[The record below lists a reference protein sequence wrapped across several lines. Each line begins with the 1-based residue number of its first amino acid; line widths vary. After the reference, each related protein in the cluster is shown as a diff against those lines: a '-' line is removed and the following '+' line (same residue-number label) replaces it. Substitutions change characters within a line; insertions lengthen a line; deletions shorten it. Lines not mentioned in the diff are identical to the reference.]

1 MKMNRTN
8 NSELYERVTAAGKF
22 FGGLPAFA
30 EMIGVQ
36 YRTFH
41 AYLSAKRQ
49 HNLWPLLPTMLEAFP
64 RLSRQWLYFGEG
76 PMLIG
81 HGTPLDRPVP
91 LQEIA
96 AAAEAMA
103 AEAGG
108 TWGDVLTY
116 IVDAARAEG
125 EKREPVADS
134 RQIQE
139 LQEKLLAAQAKIIQ
153 LQDELLTRQKEGHA
167 GAPKAAPARI
177 GASAARLQ
185 GGGSRR
191 GGKWRLSFVRNAS
204 GRSAARQEPVPAVAI
219 ISPHPGA
226 VSGRSCSGFCSF
238 CSMSSCCCTLFST

>member
-1 MKMNRTN
+1 MNGTN

-108 TWGDVLTY
+108 AWGEAGAGGRQPPDPGLAGK
-116 IVDAARAEG
+116 AAGGAG
-125 EKREPVADS
+125 KDHPVA
-134 RQIQE
+134 
-139 LQEKLLAAQAKIIQ
+139 
-153 LQDELLTRQKEGHA
+153 G
-167 GAPKAAPARI
+167 
-177 GASAARLQ
+177 
-185 GGGSRR
+185 
-191 GGKWRLSFVRNAS
+191 
-204 GRSAARQEPVPAVAI
+204 
-219 ISPHPGA
+219 
-226 VSGRSCSGFCSF
+226 
-238 CSMSSCCCTLFST
+238 

>member
-1 MKMNRTN
+1 MNRTN
-8 NSELYERVTAAGKF
+8 NSELYERVTTAGKF

-125 EKREPVADS
+125 GKREPVADS

-139 LQEKLLAAQAKIIQ
+139 SQEKLLAAHRAGIDTVLIP
-153 LQDELLTRQKEGHA
+153 KENL
-167 GAPKAAPARI
+167 KD
-177 GASAARLQ
+177 L
-185 GGGSRR
+185 
-191 GGKWRLSFVRNAS
+191 
-204 GRSAARQEPVPAVAI
+204 EEVPANVREALTI
-219 ISPHPGA
+219 IPAEDVHTVLETALCEKPTPKQQA
-226 VSGRSCSGFCSF
+226 
-238 CSMSSCCCTLFST
+238 

>member
-1 MKMNRTN
+1 MNRTN
-8 NSELYERVTAAGKF
+8 NSELYERVTTAGKF

-64 RLSRQWLYFGEG
+64 RLSRQWRYFGEG

-108 TWGDVLTY
+108 SWGEVLAY
-116 IVDAARAEG
+116 ILDAARAEG
-125 EKREPVADS
+125 VRTEPAADS

-139 LQEKLLAAQAKIIQ
+139 LQARLLAAQERIIQ
-153 LQDELLTRQKEGHA
+153 LQDELLTRQREGRTD
-167 GAPKAAPARI
+167 APKALPAGI
-177 GASAARLQ
+177 GDTAARL
-185 GGGSRR
+185 
-191 GGKWRLSFVRNAS
+191 
-204 GRSAARQEPVPAVAI
+204 
-219 ISPHPGA
+219 
-226 VSGRSCSGFCSF
+226 
-238 CSMSSCCCTLFST
+238 

>member
-1 MKMNRTN
+1 MKDSNK
-8 NSELYERVTAAGKF
+8 SELFERVTAAGKF

-36 YRTFH
+36 YRTFIG
-41 AYLSAKRQ
+41 YLSQRRQ
-49 HNLWPLLPTMLEAFP
+49 HNLWPILPAMLEAFP

-103 AEAGG
+103 ADAGG
-108 TWGDVLTY
+108 SWGEVLTY

-125 EKREPVADS
+125 EKRGPGADS

-139 LQEKLLAAQAKIIQ
+139 LQEKLLAAQERIIH
-153 LQDELLTRQKEGHA
+153 LQDELLTRQKEGQA
-167 GAPKAAPARI
+167 DAPKATPARI
-177 GASAARLQ
+177 GDSVARL
-185 GGGSRR
+185 
-191 GGKWRLSFVRNAS
+191 
-204 GRSAARQEPVPAVAI
+204 
-219 ISPHPGA
+219 
-226 VSGRSCSGFCSF
+226 
-238 CSMSSCCCTLFST
+238 

>member
-1 MKMNRTN
+1 MNVYVCWENMYDSYIFVNADSEMKMNRTN

-177 GASAARLQ
+177 GDSAARL
-185 GGGSRR
+185 
-191 GGKWRLSFVRNAS
+191 
-204 GRSAARQEPVPAVAI
+204 
-219 ISPHPGA
+219 
-226 VSGRSCSGFCSF
+226 
-238 CSMSSCCCTLFST
+238 

>member
-1 MKMNRTN
+1 MSRTN
-8 NSELYERVTAAGKF
+8 NSELYERVTTAGKF

-49 HNLWPLLPTMLEAFP
+49 HNLWPLLPAMLEAFP

-134 RQIQE
+134 REVEE
-139 LQEKLLAAQAKIIQ
+139 LRMRVETLERLLAAKEKIIQ
-153 LQDELLTRQKEGHA
+153 LQDELLTRQKEGQA
-167 GAPKAAPARI
+167 DAPKAAPVRI
-177 GASAARLQ
+177 GDSAARL
-185 GGGSRR
+185 
-191 GGKWRLSFVRNAS
+191 
-204 GRSAARQEPVPAVAI
+204 
-219 ISPHPGA
+219 
-226 VSGRSCSGFCSF
+226 
-238 CSMSSCCCTLFST
+238 

>member
-1 MKMNRTN
+1 MYLYQRIKSVLAALTLSQ
-8 NSELYERVTAAGKF
+8 SEMARRLGM
-22 FGGLPAFA
+22 P
-30 EMIGVQ
+30 Q
-36 YRTFH
+36 RTFQG
-41 AYLSAKRQ
+41 YLNEKRQ
-49 HNLWPLLPTMLEAFP
+49 DNLWPLLPRILELYP

-91 LQEIA
+91 LQEVA

-125 EKREPVADS
+125 EKRETVADS

-153 LQDELLTRQKEGHA
+153 LQDELLTRQKEGHT
-167 GAPKAAPARI
+167 GAPKAAPVRI
-177 GASAARLQ
+177 GDSAARL
-185 GGGSRR
+185 
-191 GGKWRLSFVRNAS
+191 
-204 GRSAARQEPVPAVAI
+204 
-219 ISPHPGA
+219 
-226 VSGRSCSGFCSF
+226 
-238 CSMSSCCCTLFST
+238 

>member
-1 MKMNRTN
+1 MNKTK

-103 AEAGG
+103 ADAGG

-167 GAPKAAPARI
+167 DAPKATPARI
-177 GASAARLQ
+177 GDSAARL
-185 GGGSRR
+185 
-191 GGKWRLSFVRNAS
+191 
-204 GRSAARQEPVPAVAI
+204 
-219 ISPHPGA
+219 
-226 VSGRSCSGFCSF
+226 
-238 CSMSSCCCTLFST
+238 

>member
-1 MKMNRTN
+1 MNVYVCGKNMYDSYIFVNADSEMKMNRTN

-49 HNLWPLLPTMLEAFP
+49 HNLWPLLPTMLETFP

-134 RQIQE
+134 REVEE
-139 LQEKLLAAQAKIIQ
+139 LRMRVETLERLLAAKEKIIQ
-153 LQDELLTRQKEGHA
+153 LQDELLTRQKEGQA
-167 GAPKAAPARI
+167 DAPKAAPARI
-177 GASAARLQ
+177 GDSAARL
-185 GGGSRR
+185 
-191 GGKWRLSFVRNAS
+191 
-204 GRSAARQEPVPAVAI
+204 
-219 ISPHPGA
+219 
-226 VSGRSCSGFCSF
+226 
-238 CSMSSCCCTLFST
+238 

>member
-1 MKMNRTN
+1 MNRTN

-49 HNLWPLLPTMLEAFP
+49 HNLWPLLPAMLEAFP

-134 RQIQE
+134 REVEE
-139 LQEKLLAAQAKIIQ
+139 LRIRVETLERLLAAKEKIIQ
-153 LQDELLTRQKEGHA
+153 LQDELLTRQKEGHV

-177 GASAARLQ
+177 GDSAARL
-185 GGGSRR
+185 
-191 GGKWRLSFVRNAS
+191 
-204 GRSAARQEPVPAVAI
+204 
-219 ISPHPGA
+219 
-226 VSGRSCSGFCSF
+226 
-238 CSMSSCCCTLFST
+238 

>member
-1 MKMNRTN
+1 MNRTN

-134 RQIQE
+134 REVEE
-139 LQEKLLAAQAKIIQ
+139 LRMRVETLERLLAAKEKIIQ

-177 GASAARLQ
+177 GDSAAHL
-185 GGGSRR
+185 
-191 GGKWRLSFVRNAS
+191 
-204 GRSAARQEPVPAVAI
+204 
-219 ISPHPGA
+219 
-226 VSGRSCSGFCSF
+226 
-238 CSMSSCCCTLFST
+238 

>member
-1 MKMNRTN
+1 MKDSNK
-8 NSELYERVTAAGKF
+8 SELFERVTAAGKF

-36 YRTFH
+36 YRTFIG
-41 AYLSAKRQ
+41 YLSQRRQ

-108 TWGDVLTY
+108 TWGDVLAY
-116 IVDAARAEG
+116 IVDAARVEV
-125 EKREPVADS
+125 EKPEPVADNH
-134 RQIQE
+134 QILE
-139 LQEKLLAAQAKIIQ
+139 LQNKLLAAQERIIQ

-177 GASAARLQ
+177 GDSAARL
-185 GGGSRR
+185 
-191 GGKWRLSFVRNAS
+191 
-204 GRSAARQEPVPAVAI
+204 
-219 ISPHPGA
+219 
-226 VSGRSCSGFCSF
+226 
-238 CSMSSCCCTLFST
+238 

>member
-1 MKMNRTN
+1 MNVYVCWENMYDSYIFVNADSEMKMNGTN

-108 TWGDVLTY
+108 
-116 IVDAARAEG
+116 
-125 EKREPVADS
+125 PVADS
-134 RQIQE
+134 RQIQD

-177 GASAARLQ
+177 GDSAAHL
-185 GGGSRR
+185 
-191 GGKWRLSFVRNAS
+191 
-204 GRSAARQEPVPAVAI
+204 
-219 ISPHPGA
+219 
-226 VSGRSCSGFCSF
+226 
-238 CSMSSCCCTLFST
+238 

>member
-1 MKMNRTN
+1 MNVYVCGENMYDSYIFVNADSEIKMNRTN

-134 RQIQE
+134 REVEE
-139 LQEKLLAAQAKIIQ
+139 LRMRVETLERLLAAKEKIIQ
-153 LQDELLTRQKEGHA
+153 LQDELLTRQKEGQA
-167 GAPKAAPARI
+167 DAPKAAARI
-177 GASAARLQ
+177 GDSAARL
-185 GGGSRR
+185 
-191 GGKWRLSFVRNAS
+191 
-204 GRSAARQEPVPAVAI
+204 
-219 ISPHPGA
+219 
-226 VSGRSCSGFCSF
+226 
-238 CSMSSCCCTLFST
+238 

>member
-1 MKMNRTN
+1 MNRTN

-134 RQIQE
+134 RE
-139 LQEKLLAAQAKIIQ
+139 VEDLRMRVETLERLLAAKEKIIQ

-177 GASAARLQ
+177 GDSAARL
-185 GGGSRR
+185 
-191 GGKWRLSFVRNAS
+191 
-204 GRSAARQEPVPAVAI
+204 
-219 ISPHPGA
+219 
-226 VSGRSCSGFCSF
+226 
-238 CSMSSCCCTLFST
+238 

>member
-1 MKMNRTN
+1 MNRTN

-96 AAAEAMA
+96 AASDAMA
-103 AEAGG
+103 AEVGG
-108 TWGDVLTY
+108 TGGDVLTY
-116 IVDAARAEG
+116 IV
-125 EKREPVADS
+125 
-134 RQIQE
+134 
-139 LQEKLLAAQAKIIQ
+139 
-153 LQDELLTRQKEGHA
+153 
-167 GAPKAAPARI
+167 
-177 GASAARLQ
+177 
-185 GGGSRR
+185 
-191 GGKWRLSFVRNAS
+191 
-204 GRSAARQEPVPAVAI
+204 
-219 ISPHPGA
+219 
-226 VSGRSCSGFCSF
+226 
-238 CSMSSCCCTLFST
+238 

>member
-1 MKMNRTN
+1 MNVYVCWENMYDSYIFVNADSEMKMNRTN

-125 EKREPVADS
+125 EKREPVPDS
-134 RQIQE
+134 REVEE
-139 LQEKLLAAQAKIIQ
+139 LRMRVETLERLLAAKEKIIQ

-177 GASAARLQ
+177 GDSAARL
-185 GGGSRR
+185 
-191 GGKWRLSFVRNAS
+191 
-204 GRSAARQEPVPAVAI
+204 
-219 ISPHPGA
+219 
-226 VSGRSCSGFCSF
+226 
-238 CSMSSCCCTLFST
+238 